1 MRALTF
7 NTKSAVDHGFGMII
21 VVPVSTLDSDKVR
34 IRVLGGRCPY
44 MPHRALSARD
54 SMIPSDERSHTA
66 C

>member
-7 NTKSAVDHGFGMII
+7 NTKSAVAHGFEMII
-21 VVPVSTLDSDKVR
+21 VVPVSTLDSDKVK
-34 IRVLGGRCPY
+34 IRVSGGRCPC